1 MVDAALHFRRG
12 NLFRKIV
19 VLIAIGAGEIT
30 FPGRDYMR
38 QNRMIRG
45 SYPIEKHPVLARTA
59 VYGKHVSA
67 DLFSE

>member
-1 MVDAALHFRRG
+1 MIDATLHFRRW

-19 VLIAIGAGEIT
+19 VLIAVRAGEIT
-30 FPGRDYMR
+30 ATRGNYMR
-38 QNRMIRG
+38 QNGVIRG
-45 SYPIEKHPVLARTA
+45 PYPIEKHPVLARTA